1 MIQQLYEDQPSL
13 NQKEVLNALCENEEE
28 SSLNILLKE
37 VLVAN
42 VTTEIAIISDEI
54 DRVPGS

>member
-1 MIQQLYEDQPSL
+1 VIQQLYEDQPSL